1 FYLTRDVPIVEGH
14 ALYVD
19 SPWALTSISEVQFW
33 KEHFDISK
41 SDDGKA
47 RGLISV
53 CVSEWAAEGIDGAPP
68 AEDSPSRAALVAQVW
83 DQLKAALNHDGE
95 EVLKD
100 EDLHAWYLDE
110 DVNFL
115 PEARQVN
122 RGREPLF
129 INRTGDWRR
138 RPDAATKIPNLFLAS
153 DYVRTYTDVA
163 CMEAANEAAR
173 RAVNAIL
180 TATGSKAEPCELWPL
195 TEPAFFAPFK
205 KADQIRF
212 DRGLPWI
219 GKDEPE
225 LPLYPP
231 PTAKYVDRVPNI
243 VHRQPFICRDVQMF
257 GYFLEGDQAAMQKMI
272 DRYLNEPAGGAVDY
286 RVLADLV
293 LCTFADARYCTST
306 LPPGSDEGTVREV
319 SFTMWVPTAAYEGG
333 EPVRLA
339 QFVPFIMVDN
349 CWSMAAGREIY
360 GFPKEMASFVFPDD
374 PKTAERFQATTL
386 VIKKFS
392 PTSRGEHLPL
402 IELRKEHGGGV
413 LDRLRRFV
421 DRAEAGLSLLHD
433 VWGDGIGRDFIKD
446 LLSNALD
453 KEVPAVFLK
462 QFRDVADGRLAAY
475 QGVIEAGVIAS
486 KIRDAGFLDGR
497 WSCHIHEYESHP
509 LREELGLPKGDKLDA
524 LLPFH
529 VHLDFL
535 AREGREVWR
544 AGPAAEAPPKK
555 KIAVLGGGVGGMTAA
570 YELTEE
576 PGWSDKYEITV
587 YQMGW
592 RIGGKGA
599 SGRNMDDHA
608 RIEEHGLHLWFGYY
622 HNAFNLMR
630 KAYEANGR
638 PAGAPLATVEEAFKA
653 HGEVDIA
660 EHDGTDWNVWRIGLP
675 IVPGEFP
682 GGEEPSFAHLL
693 ANMVKA

>member
-1 FYLTRDVPIVEGH
+1 MVKIAILGGGVAGLSAAHELAERSGDGVEFEIHVYEKRTDFVGGKARSTPVFTRAPKKRGPSAVSGPVGEALVGEPATEWVKDGAQALPGEHGFRFFPGFYRHLPDTMKRIPTPTGESAFDNLVVAKNLLLARFGAKNFEMPTGVPTDFGGFLNAIKDMFADRHADLGLTPFQLETFASKLWRILTSCDDRRLAELEDVTWWDYLQAGEEGLKGAYEAFLAEGLSRSLLANNPRIASARTVGNTNIQLIYDVVDTHRDADRILNGPTSLAWLTPWREYLTKTRDGVKVSLHTGAEVTAIAMDGDRVSGATVEIDGKTETVEADVYVAALPVERMAEIVEASPALPAADPKLGEIPGLAESVGMMYGVQFYLTRDVPIVEGH

-47 RGLISV
+47 RGLVSV

-138 RPDAATKIPNLFLAS
+138 RPDAATKIPNFFLAS

-257 GYFLEGDQAAMQKMI
+257 GYFLEGDQAA
-272 DRYLNEPAGGAVDY
+272 
-286 RVLADLV
+286 
-293 LCTFADARYCTST
+293 
-306 LPPGSDEGTVREV
+306 
-319 SFTMWVPTAAYEGG
+319 
-333 EPVRLA
+333 
-339 QFVPFIMVDN
+339 
-349 CWSMAAGREIY
+349 
-360 GFPKEMASFVFPDD
+360 
-374 PKTAERFQATTL
+374 
-386 VIKKFS
+386 
-392 PTSRGEHLPL
+392 
-402 IELRKEHGGGV
+402 
-413 LDRLRRFV
+413 
-421 DRAEAGLSLLHD
+421 
-433 VWGDGIGRDFIKD
+433 
-446 LLSNALD
+446 
-453 KEVPAVFLK
+453 
-462 QFRDVADGRLAAY
+462 
-475 QGVIEAGVIAS
+475 
-486 KIRDAGFLDGR
+486 
-497 WSCHIHEYESHP
+497 
-509 LREELGLPKGDKLDA
+509 
-524 LLPFH
+524 
-529 VHLDFL
+529 
-535 AREGREVWR
+535 
-544 AGPAAEAPPKK
+544 
-555 KIAVLGGGVGGMTAA
+555 
-570 YELTEE
+570 
-576 PGWSDKYEITV
+576 
-587 YQMGW
+587 
-592 RIGGKGA
+592 
-599 SGRNMDDHA
+599 
-608 RIEEHGLHLWFGYY
+608 
-622 HNAFNLMR
+622 
-630 KAYEANGR
+630 
-638 PAGAPLATVEEAFKA
+638 
-653 HGEVDIA
+653 
-660 EHDGTDWNVWRIGLP
+660 
-675 IVPGEFP
+675 
-682 GGEEPSFAHLL
+682 
-693 ANMVKA
+693 